1 MSMQEQ
7 AIRGVPWTLLSYA
20 GSKGIAIL
28 TTLVLARLV
37 APADFGILAL
47 ATLATNF
54 LTWIADM
61 GFSGTVVLRQD
72 LDERGLGTLLSLMA
86 ITGLLAGLIA
96 VAVAP
101 LAALVFSTPQLT
113 GVLAAVAALLP
124 LGSVAGFWE
133 ALMQRELAFR
143 RRFLG
148 MIIQSLVMAVVAIP
162 LAAAGAGVWS
172 LVFGQLAGMA
182 ALGVVLFV
190 LAPLH
195 VKPVFDRALARSA
208 FRTGRAFLGQGL
220 AMYTRQN
227 VDTVTVGLAFGDRR
241 LGYYS
246 MANRFGDLIYW
257 TIAHPVGKVTF
268 PAFARS
274 SYQGDDVRPTF
285 LRVLGMV
292 ALVSCP
298 IGIIMS
304 AAAEP
309 FTRAVFGDTWLP
321 MVGPLA
327 VMGLWAAV
335 RQIDQTIGW
344 LLNSIDHPGALAWL
358 SVFILVPLI
367 LGCWLA
373 ASIGGLTAVALVPL
387 GDTILS
393 GVISSVLVRRYLD
406 LSLIRQW
413 GAISPAVL
421 ASIPT
426 WIITWGVGQLVGPAQ
441 HAIFSLI
448 LSVVAGCLTYAGA
461 VRLVAPALLS
471 QTVALVSR
479 MLGRGQ
485 PAAAPTA

>member
-1 MSMQEQ
+1 VS
-7 AIRGVPWTLLSYA
+7 
-20 GSKGIAIL
+20 IL

-47 ATLATNF
+47 ATLSTNF

-72 LDERGLGTLLSLMA
+72 LDRRGLGTLLSLMA
-86 ITGLLAGLIA
+86 MTGLLAGLIA

-101 LAALVFSTPQLT
+101 LAALVFNTPQLT

-143 RRFLG
+143 RRFAA
-148 MIIQSLVMAVVAIP
+148 MIVQSLVMAAVSIP
-162 LAAAGAGVWS
+162 LAALGAGVWS
-172 LVFGQLAGMA
+172 LVFGQLAGMF
-182 ALGVVLFV
+182 ALGVVLYL
-190 LAPLH
+190 LAPYH
-195 VKPVFDRALARSA
+195 VRPVFDRKLAVSA

-220 AMYTRQN
+220 AMYVRQN
-227 VDTVTVGLAFGDRR
+227 VDTVTVGLAFGNRR

-268 PAFARS
+268 PSFARS
-274 SYQGDDVRPTF
+274 SYAGDDVRPSF
-285 LRVLGMV
+285 LRVLGLV

-309 FTRAVFGDTWLP
+309 FTRAIFGDTWLP

-335 RQIDQTIGW
+335 RQMDQTIGW
-344 LLNSIDHPGALAWL
+344 LLNSIDRPGALAWL
-358 SVFILVPLI
+358 SIVILIPLI

-373 ASIGGLTAVALVPL
+373 ASVGGLTAVALVPL

-393 GVISSVLVRRYLD
+393 GLISSILIRRYLD
-406 LSLIRQW
+406 LRLTQQW
-413 GAISPAVL
+413 RAVAPAVL

-426 WIITWGVGQLVGPAQ
+426 WIVTWGIGQLLDPSR
-441 HAIFSLI
+441 HAVIALI
-448 LSVVAGCLTYAGA
+448 LSVVAGALTYAGA
-461 VRLVAPALLS
+461 VWLVAPSLLR
-471 QTVALVSR
+471 QTLAQVGR

-485 PAAAPTA
+485 PAAAPSG

>member
-1 MSMQEQ
+1 MQDK

-20 GSKGIAIL
+20 GSKLISIL
-28 TTLVLARLV
+28 TTLVLARLI

-72 LDERGLGTLLSLMA
+72 LDRRGLGTLLTLMA
-86 ITGLLAGLIA
+86 ITGVLAGLIA

-101 LAALVFSTPQLT
+101 LAALVFSTPKLT
-113 GVLAAVAALLP
+113 GVLAAVALLLP

-143 RRFLG
+143 RRFVA
-148 MIIQSLVMAVVAIP
+148 MIVQSLVMAVVSIP
-162 LAAAGAGVWS
+162 LAALGAGVWS
-172 LVFGQLAGMA
+172 LVVGQVAGML
-182 ALGVVLFV
+182 ALGLVLFA
-190 LAPLH
+190 LAPFH
-195 VKPVFDRALARSA
+195 VRPVFDRKLAVSA

-220 AMYTRQN
+220 AMYVRQN

-241 LGYYS
+241 LGFYS

-274 SYQGDDVRPTF
+274 SHAGDDIRPTF

-309 FTRAVFGDTWLP
+309 FTRAVFGDRWLP

-327 VMGLWAAV
+327 IMGLWAAV
-335 RQIDQTIGW
+335 RQMDQTIGW
-344 LLNSIDHPGALAWL
+344 LLNSIDRPGALAWL
-358 SVFILVPLI
+358 SVFILIPLI

-393 GVISSVLVRRYLD
+393 GMISSLLIRRYLD
-406 LSLIRQW
+406 LGLVRQW
-413 GAISPAVL
+413 RAVAPAVS

-426 WIITWGVGQLVGPAQ
+426 WLVTWGVGQLVDPAR
-441 HAIFSLI
+441 HAVIALI
-448 LSVVAGCLTYAGA
+448 LAVAAGALTYAGA
-461 VRLVAPALLS
+461 VWLLAPAMLRQS
-471 QTVALVSR
+471 VAQVGR

-485 PAAAPTA
+485 PAAAPSS